1 MVVVKKQI
9 TIIALGL
16 SLSPRDEP
24 PSLAYLWP
32 SLSVVRD
39 TTTAT
44 AASTAIL
51 IPSAFQL
58 IKIFVCFWAA
68 FSSFQVNENELWCRA
83 TCCSAQL
90 HSFRFALTWSA
101 LFPSPFPRTS
111 CRFLS
116 FVPSLF
122 VCRVLE
128 MKRNR
133 QQNEISRVELAC
145 TWWSPPKNRAVT
157 VLSV

>member
-9 TIIALGL
+9 TIIALGLSLSL

-58 IKIFVCFWAA
+58 IKIFVCFWAV
-68 FSSFQVNENELWCRA
+68 FPSSKLMRMSCGAGQPVAQF
-83 TCCSAQL
+83 CSAQL

-101 LFPSPFPRTS
+101 LFPFSKD
-111 CRFLS
+111 LMQIS
-116 FVPSLF
+116 FFRPLNF
-122 VCRVLE
+122 RL
-128 MKRNR
+128 
-133 QQNEISRVELAC
+133 L
-145 TWWSPPKNRAVT
+145 
-157 VLSV
+157 